1 MHKTLDARERRML
14 KGTSKS
20 TKARYIRE
28 RNVYVKKE
36 ARKEIRAEKKAWTK
50 YIKPKPR
57 RKRRDDLMPYF

>member
-1 MHKTLDARERRML
+1 MDKTLDARERRML

-28 RNVYVKKE
+28 RNIYVKRE
-36 ARKEIRAEKKAWTK
+36 VSKEIRSEKKAWAK